1 MNDELNLIKI
11 AREILAIHEE
21 FPYHLKEMYNHYISD
36 FEMETFTQVWGNT
49 SGGFCSLGGSAM
61 TTQRTYVF
69 IPQRVDEDCQVYF
82 GGAFAYAVPYSDEF
96 MEDVKNH
103 RVEGR
108 GYHRKYMKKD

>member
-11 AREILAIHEE
+11 AREILAIHEA

-49 SGGFCSLGGSAM
+49 SGGFGGVGGCAM

-69 IPQRVDEDCQVYF
+69 IPQQVDEDCQVYF
-82 GGAFAYAVPYSDEF
+82 DGAFAYAVPYSKTF

-103 RVEGR
+103 SVEGR
-108 GYHRKYMKKD
+108 GHQGKYINKD